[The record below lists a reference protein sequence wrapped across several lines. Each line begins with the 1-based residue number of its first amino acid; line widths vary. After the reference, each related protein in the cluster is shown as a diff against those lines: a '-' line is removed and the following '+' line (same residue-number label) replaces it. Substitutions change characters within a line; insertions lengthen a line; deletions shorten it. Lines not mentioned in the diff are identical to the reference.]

1 MSSNKPS
8 DKPRNSLDYRMRRMM
23 LPGLKRWIVV
33 VLFLIIGIVYG
44 VLWLLDVHPLE
55 RILNFIH
62 EVLSDAASA
71 LPKRLLQ
78 ISMIIACSL
87 GLVVAIYRVT
97 RVILGAYLPDDRE
110 ALPDVL
116 YRKRHLD
123 RGPRV
128 VVIGGGTGLSNLLR
142 GLKRFTNNI
151 TAIVTVADDGGSSGR
166 LRQELGVLPPG
177 DIRNCITALADEDKL
192 VTELFHYRFEH
203 GEGLEGHNFGNLFLT
218 AVCAVTKG
226 DMIQAVRTASRVLNS
241 CGQVLPST
249 LDNITLVAQM
259 QDGSEVRG
267 ESHISHTDARIRRVV
282 CDPAKPR
289 ATPEAV
295 DAILAAELI
304 VLGPG
309 SLYTS
314 IVPNLLVPGIS
325 AAVRQSLAAKLYV
338 CNVLTQPGETT
349 GFTVGD
355 HVEALMLNSSTPAGE
370 GYRLMDTVLVS
381 DIAKTAPERLANLP
395 EGAAPVKF
403 DAEKVRSLAVG
414 AISKSIV
421 SDAAVSHHDSLKLA
435 RVIML
440 WFFRKGIRRK
450 PPKKKPP
457 NAKAIGTA
465 PGGGSAASS
474 GDGPNKA
481 GPSKDGPGSDGS
493 GGEGPG
499 GDGPGGDGPGG
510 QGQGRDRE
518 YVSTQ

>member
-1 MSSNKPS
+1 MSEKNIRS
-8 DKPRNSLDYRMRRMM
+8 SLDYRMRRLM
-23 LPGLKRWIVV
+23 LPGLKRWIGI
-33 VLFLIIGIVYG
+33 VLILILLLVYG
-44 VLWLLDVHPLE
+44 VLWLLDVHPIE
-55 RILNFIH
+55 KIMSFIH
-62 EVLSDAASA
+62 EIVSDAGNAI
-71 LPKRLLQ
+71 PKRVFQ
-78 ISMIIACSL
+78 ISMIVATLI
-87 GLVVAIYRVT
+87 GLVYCMT
-97 RVILGAYLPDDRE
+97 RMIRMILGAYLPDDRE

-177 DIRNCITALADEDKL
+177 DIRNCITALADEDQL

-249 LDNITLVAQM
+249 LDNITLVAEM

-267 ESHISHTDARIRRVV
+267 ESHISHTSARIRRVA
-282 CDPAKPR
+282 CDPPR
-289 ATPEAV
+289 PHATAEAV
-295 DAILAAELI
+295 DAILSAELI

-314 IVPNLLVPGIS
+314 IVPNLLVPDIA
-325 AAVRQSLAAKLYV
+325 AAVRQSLASKLYV
-338 CNVLTQPGETT
+338 CNILTQPGETT
-349 GFTVGD
+349 GYTVGD
-355 HVEALMLNSSTPAGE
+355 HVEALMLNSGTPPGE

-381 DIAKTAPERLANLP
+381 DVSQTAPERLAGLP
-395 EGAAPVKF
+395 DGVAPVRF
-403 DAEKVRSLAVG
+403 DGEKVKGLSVG
-414 AISKSIV
+414 AISKGIV
-421 SDAAVSHHDSLKLA
+421 SDAAISHHDSQKLA

-440 WFFRKGIRRK
+440 WFFRHRTRRR
-450 PPKKKPP
+450 PPKKKPNRP
-457 NAKAIGTA
+457 VGTA
-465 PGGGSAASS
+465 PAAGVG
-474 GDGPNKA
+474 GDG
-481 GPSKDGPGSDGS
+481 GPGS
-493 GGEGPG
+493 
-499 GDGPGGDGPGG
+499 G
-510 QGQGRDRE
+510 QERE
-518 YVSTQ
+518 FVSTV

>member
-1 MSSNKPS
+1 LSEKKSSV
-8 DKPRNSLDYRMRRMM
+8 SLDYRMRRLM
-23 LPGLKRWIVV
+23 LPGLKRWIGIVLIFVV
-33 VLFLIIGIVYG
+33 FIVYG
-44 VLWLLDVHPLE
+44 VLNLLDLHPVKSVMDFTSEL
-55 RILNFIH
+55 
-62 EVLSDAASA
+62 LSDAVHF
-71 LPKRLLQ
+71 LPKRGIGILTL
-78 ISMIIACSL
+78 IVGFI
-87 GLVVAIYRVT
+87 GLAWAILRLN
-97 RVILGAYLPDDRE
+97 RNILGAYLPDDRE

-116 YRKRHLD
+116 YRKRHLE

-177 DIRNCITALADEDKL
+177 DIRNCITALADEDQL

-249 LDNITLVAQM
+249 LDDITLVAEM

-282 CDPAKPR
+282 CDPPNAK

-295 DAILAAELI
+295 DAILSAELI
-304 VLGPG
+304 ILGPG

-355 HVEALMLNSSTPAGE
+355 HVEALMLNSGTQPGE

-381 DIAKTAPERLANLP
+381 DLSQTSPERLAALP

-403 DAEKVRSLAVG
+403 DAEKVRGLSVG

-421 SDAAVSHHDSLKLA
+421 SEAAISHHDSVKLA
-435 RVIML
+435 RVILL
-440 WFFRKGIRRK
+440 WFFRKGMRRK
-450 PPKKKPP
+450 LPKKKPGSS
-457 NAKAIGTA
+457 KGGGTA
-465 PGGGSAASS
+465 SGGGAG
-474 GDGPNKA
+474 GDG
-481 GPSKDGPGSDGS
+481 GS
-493 GGEGPG
+493 GGGP
-499 GDGPGGDGPGG
+499 
-510 QGQGRDRE
+510 GQGRDRE
-518 YVSTQ
+518 FVSTP

>member
-1 MSSNKPS
+1 MSDTRGGDYKSKE
-8 DKPRNSLDYRMRRMM
+8 SLDYRMRRMM
-23 LPGLKRWIVV
+23 LPGLKRWIGTVI
-33 VLFLIIGIVYG
+33 LLLMLLIYS
-44 VLWLLDVHPLE
+44 VLWLLDVHPIE
-55 RILNFIH
+55 RIFGFIH
-62 EVLSDAASA
+62 EVVSDAANA
-71 LPKRLLQ
+71 LPKRILQ
-78 ISMIIACSL
+78 ITLIITAVVSL
-87 GLVVAIYRVT
+87 VFAIMRMT
-97 RVILGAYLPDDRE
+97 RMILGAYLPEDRE

-166 LRQELGVLPPG
+166 LRNELGVLPPG
-177 DIRNCITALADEDKL
+177 DIRNCITALADEEKL

-218 AVCAVTKG
+218 ALYAITKG

-249 LDNITLVAQM
+249 LDNITLVAEM
-259 QDGSEVRG
+259 DDGTLVRG
-267 ESHISHTDARIRRVV
+267 ESLISHTDARIKRVV
-282 CDPAKPR
+282 SDPPKPA
-289 ATPEAV
+289 ATAEAV

-325 AAVRQSLAAKLYV
+325 AAVRQSTAAKIYV

-355 HVEALMLNSSTPAGE
+355 HVEALMLNSSTPTGE

-381 DIAKTAPERLANLP
+381 DVSTTSPDRLSILP
-395 EGAAPVKF
+395 DGAAPVRF
-403 DAEKVRSLAVG
+403 DAEKVKSLNVG
-414 AISKSIV
+414 AIAKGLV
-421 SDAAVSHHDSLKLA
+421 SDAAISHHDSVKLA
-435 RVIML
+435 RVIMM
-440 WFFRKGIRRK
+440 WFFRHRTKRK
-450 PPKKKPP
+450 PTKKKPGSP
-457 NAKAIGTA
+457 PSST
-465 PGGGSAASS
+465 PGGRAATVSAATAASS
-474 GDGPNKA
+474 NLAADSGSD
-481 GPSKDGPGSDGS
+481 PSKK
-493 GGEGPG
+493 
-499 GDGPGGDGPGG
+499 
-510 QGQGRDRE
+510 
-518 YVSTQ
+518 YVSTL

>member
-1 MSSNKPS
+1 MSEKKPG
-8 DKPRNSLDYRMRRMM
+8 NSLDYRMRRMM
-23 LPGLKRWIVV
+23 LPGLKRWIA
-33 VLFLIIGIVYG
+33 FGIIFILMIVFG
-44 VLWLLDVHPLE
+44 VLYVLDVHPIE
-55 RILNFIH
+55 RIYSFVH
-62 EVLSDAASA
+62 ELLSDAYHV
-71 LPKRLLQ
+71 LPKR
-78 ISMIIACSL
+78 MIGIII
-87 GLVVAIYRVT
+87 LVTGFVGIVFAVT
-97 RVILGAYLPDDRE
+97 RGTKLILAAYLPDDRE

-123 RGPRV
+123 RGPKV

-267 ESHISHTDARIRRVV
+267 ESHISHTEARIRRVT

-295 DAILAAELI
+295 DAILAADLI

-381 DIAKTAPERLANLP
+381 DISKTDPERLNALP
-395 EGAAPVKF
+395 DGAAPVRF

-440 WFFRKGIRRK
+440 WFFRKGMRRK

-457 NAKAIGTA
+457 SAKGKSTES
-465 PGGGSAASS
+465 GGST
-474 GDGPNKA
+474 
-481 GPSKDGPGSDGS
+481 
-493 GGEGPG
+493 
-499 GDGPGGDGPGG
+499 PGG

-518 YVSTQ
+518 YVSTP